1 MEAPRIEKPTN
12 SALLNTDKS
21 SEACPSCADAD
32 KSPTF
37 IEQDYRLIK
46 PQKSSISFVVVTQ
59 ALFIDRLISLL
70 HALVPLKDE
79 LCVILDSTDTHAYEE
94 ISKVADRVE
103 VIVGKGCFEAY
114 ELDIFNICTKEWIF
128 RMDDDETLSP
138 ECTRE
143 LLQKYISDRTK
154 TAYWIPRKS
163 YISPT
168 EYVVA
173 PWLPDYQ
180 LRLYR
185 NLPAIIDLPH
195 YIHFAKTIMGPNER
209 LHSFCLHHWAL
220 VWNSK
225 ERRKEKAL
233 YYDSLLPGF
242 SCNQNYLYETLNLGI
257 FQEGTADGQTYG
269 DVLRIYLP
277 EVMKKELV
285 YTAEVEL
292 KIPEAAKPLLSK
304 ENVFFSYHWFN
315 QDGTVFQWDYPR
327 LAPPALTGD
336 RMRLFLP
343 IQLPGTAGEY
353 RLQIDIVEELVQ
365 WFSHSGLL
373 ESRPKTFLIQ

>member
-1 MEAPRIEKPTN
+1 
-12 SALLNTDKS
+12 
-21 SEACPSCADAD
+21 
-32 KSPTF
+32 
-37 IEQDYRLIK
+37 
-46 PQKSSISFVVVTQ
+46 
-59 ALFIDRLISLL
+59 
-70 HALVPLKDE
+70 
-79 LCVILDSTDTHAYEE
+79 
-94 ISKVADRVE
+94 
-103 VIVGKGCFEAY
+103 
-114 ELDIFNICTKEWIF
+114 
-128 RMDDDETLSP
+128 MDDDETLSP